1 LFNIH
6 GLSILF
12 FIILT
17 HVNEAITIIADLKA
31 LHPVL
36 LTFLSHPVYP
46 VAFSILSISYIAF
59 EASRH
64 RTYSLFGL
72 LLLLLLGIKAPLIFA
87 FGLYFIF
94 QHSFNAWGHLQLGLK
109 MNAISLY
116 QKALPY
122 TIGAL
127 GIFIGFL
134 MFLSNTAIDT
144 TTIISTMFIFLAC
157 ISLPHFILM
166 HLFYKPKK

>member
-1 LFNIH
+1 MH
-6 GLSILF
+6 P
-12 FIILT
+12 
-17 HVNEAITIIADLKA
+17 A
-31 LHPVL
+31 LL
-36 LTFLSHPVYP
+36 LFLSHPVYP
-46 VAFSILSISYIAF
+46 VALSILSITYVAIEAF
-59 EASRH
+59 RH

-94 QHSFNAWGHLQLGLK
+94 QHSFNAWGHLQLGLN
-109 MNAISLY
+109 MTESSLY
-116 QKALPY
+116 KKALPY
-122 TIGAL
+122 TLGAL

-134 MFLSNTAIDT
+134 IFLSNTTIDT
-144 TTIISTMFIFLAC
+144 TTIISRMFIFLAC